1 MDIKKIWTDNK
12 PDLIFLLYVVA
23 LLGMLTTFKYVAN

>member
-1 MDIKKIWTDNK
+1 MDFKRIWTDNK
-12 PDLIFLLYVVA
+12 PDLIFLLYVVT